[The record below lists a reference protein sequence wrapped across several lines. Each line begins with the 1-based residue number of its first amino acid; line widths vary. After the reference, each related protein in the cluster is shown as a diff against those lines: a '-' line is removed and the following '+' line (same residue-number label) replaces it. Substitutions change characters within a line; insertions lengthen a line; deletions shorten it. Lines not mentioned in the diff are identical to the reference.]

1 MMADWFL
8 VVSQVSVISCGLV
21 AGVFLTFSDLVMKS
35 LAAPRPAGGIE
46 CMQVINRKVFKT
58 VFMVLLLGM
67 SALAPLLV
75 GGAIYL
81 VGVLLVTLIFNVPM
95 NQRLDALDFSGSEV
109 ASYWKTYVPNWS
121 FWNHVSHQ
129 HLQAYLNEFTFRFN
143 RRFYPFNAFERFPRE
158 RRRFAISLPVC
169 GWPKGRSFLR
179 PFSAAANRSRPLP

>member
-75 GGAIYL
+75 GYAYFYVSGPASSWVIAGGAIYL

-121 FWNHVSHQ
+121 FWNHVRTISSG
-129 HLQAYLNEFTFRFN
+129 ASAICYLV
-143 RRFYPFNAFERFPRE
+143 AGVWL
-158 RRRFAISLPVC
+158 A
-169 GWPKGRSFLR
+169 KGTIVPPAVFGGG
-179 PFSAAANRSRPLP
+179 

>member
-121 FWNHVSHQ
+121 FWNHVRTISSG
-129 HLQAYLNEFTFRFN
+129 ASAICYLV
-143 RRFYPFNAFERFPRE
+143 AGVWL
-158 RRRFAISLPVC
+158 A
-169 GWPKGRSFLR
+169 KGTLVPPAVFGGG
-179 PFSAAANRSRPLP
+179 

>member
-109 ASYWKTYVPNWS
+109 ASWHPTCS
-121 FWNHVSHQ
+121 GH
-129 HLQAYLNEFTFRFN
+129 
-143 RRFYPFNAFERFPRE
+143 
-158 RRRFAISLPVC
+158 
-169 GWPKGRSFLR
+169 GR
-179 PFSAAANRSRPLP
+179 